1 MFRPH
6 RLVLI
11 FALVSAVALAAGP
24 NGWIT
29 FTSKEGGFTVDL
41 PTNPTVT
48 RSFSHQS
55 PRGVVK
61 IFLVGCES
69 AGAAYLAFRL
79 DVPAAVPRGSEE
91 QLLDAERDFFAE
103 MWKGRVVSEKKV
115 RAQGRPGRDFTVRG
129 RPNRGG
135 ESTIRARLYHAG
147 QSLFAV
153 AVISIANGELP
164 EDAGRFLGSLALGPA
179 MSRASGTPE
188 PEPTGTEIGGW
199 GLAIDPDRD
208 CRFIPGDRSIAFQVP
223 GTLHDLF
230 FDGGPTNSPRVMRD
244 VVGDFVVTVRVVG
257 EFRPTGPSTNPR
269 TTPYNGAG
277 IFLWSDSDNNIRF
290 ERYAFL
296 RGNRYATAIAFQER
310 EGGYAGAEHNENFP
324 GGDCYLR
331 LERRGSRILGSVSF
345 DGQAWKPLK
354 PIDTIWPLQ
363 LKVGLAAI
371 TTSSSPFSVEFEDF
385 DLRSGG
391 ASAPALA
398 PPAFS
403 PAFPPQPIA
412 PPASNDPPEANVA
425 PPPDPDRAIEP
436 PQSPI
441 PAPKNAATAPTSSS
455 DSRRRTVWTVVIVL
469 LLLLLIVVVAT
480 AASLIWLTRAP
491 RSRRAGRGGY

>member
-1 MFRPH
+1 MFR
-6 RLVLI
+6 R
-11 FALVSAVALAAGP
+11 
-24 NGWIT
+24 
-29 FTSKEGGFTVDL
+29 
-41 PTNPTVT
+41 
-48 RSFSHQS
+48 
-55 PRGVVK
+55 
-61 IFLVGCES
+61 
-69 AGAAYLAFRL
+69 
-79 DVPAAVPRGSEE
+79 SEE

-103 MWKGRVVSEKKV
+103 MWKGRVVAEKKV

-153 AVISIANGELP
+153 AVVSIANGELP
-164 EDAGRFLGSLALGPA
+164 EDAGRFLGSLALGAA

-188 PEPTGTEIGGW
+188 PEPTGTEISGW

-208 CRFIPGDRSIAFQVP
+208 CRFIPGDRSIALQVP

-230 FDGGPTNSPRVMRD
+230 FEGGPTNSPRVMRE
-244 VVGDFVVTVRVVG
+244 VVGDFELTVRVVG
-257 EFRPTGPSTNPR
+257 EFRPTGPSTNPK

-296 RGNRYATAIAFQER
+296 RGNRYTTAIAFQER

-331 LERRGSRILGSVSF
+331 LERRGSRILGSVSY
-345 DGQAWKPLK
+345 DGRAWKPLK

-371 TTSSSPFSVEFEDF
+371 TTSSSPFNVQFEDF
-385 DLRSGG
+385 DLRGNGVG
-391 ASAPALA
+391 AQV
-398 PPAFS
+398 PPPFS
-403 PAFPPQPIA
+403 PALPSPPITPRPNND
-412 PPASNDPPEANVA
+412 PPPSNDPPEANFI
-425 PPPDPDRAIEP
+425 PPPDPERAIEP
-436 PQSPI
+436 PASSDLT
-441 PAPKNAATAPTSSS
+441 PKTAANVPTS

-469 LLLLLIVVVAT
+469 LVLLLIVVVAT
-480 AASLIWLTRAP
+480 VACLVWLTGEP
-491 RSRRAGRGGY
+491 RSRRAG